1 MASIFSNIFAAIGN
15 FFKKEAPVFENALSI
30 ANNYVNIAK
39 TFLGSATGQ
48 TLEAV
53 IDALAPGVGPLVFAG
68 LNTFFTDFG
77 LIDTELNG
85 SKTPPEI
92 AADGFNAL
100 AKLTGNSKILALS
113 NVASVIG
120 NVVNVANGG
129 TEPLQQHIVAA
140 PVVYDPAILN
150 APVTTT
156 NGIVDAPVGE
166 ILPNGN
172 QVLSPN
178 A

>member
-1 MASIFSNIFAAIGN
+1 MANLFSNIITAIGN
-15 FFKKEAPVFENALSI
+15 FFKKEAPVFEAALSV
-30 ANNYVNIAK
+30 ANNYVNICK

-53 IDALAPGVGPLVFAG
+53 IDALAPGVGPIVFTA

-77 LIDTELNG
+77 LISTELTT
-85 SKTPPEI
+85 KTPAEI

-100 AKLTGNSKILALS
+100 GKLTGNSKIVALS
-113 NVASVIG
+113 NIAAIVG
-120 NVVNVANGG
+120 NAVNTANGG

-140 PVVYDPAILN
+140 PVVYNPDILN
-150 APVTTT
+150 TPVATSGVV
-156 NGIVDAPVGE
+156 NEPVGTV
-166 ILPNGN
+166 LSNGN
-172 QVLSPN
+172 TVLSPN